1 MISPGCRFLR
11 LVQTIFATSVFAFS
25 SFAQPA
31 SSPTPAAPGSIDE
44 KLFSGMQWR
53 QIGPFRGG
61 RALTIEGGPGEPGT
75 YYFWAGA
82 RGGWE
87 TSYGCADST
96 PLFDKHTLS

>member
-61 RALTIEGGPGEPGT
+61 RAPTIEGVPGAPHT
-75 YYFWAGA
+75 YYFVAPAG
-82 RGGWE
+82 GGWQ
-87 TSYGCADST
+87 TLCCGADST
-96 PLFDKHTLS
+96 PPFAKPP

>member
-61 RALTIEGGPGEPGT
+61 RALTIEGGPGG
-75 YYFWAGA
+75 AGA
-82 RGGWE
+82 FFFWGVWGGGLE
-87 TSYGCADST
+87 TVVGGGRWVSRLD
-96 PLFDKHTLS
+96 